1 MCSSREGSFLPSVYA
16 RGYAMIICSHYCY
29 TALQHSCSNPVK
41 LMCDHC
47 TAMYTQDVDRPARS
61 IDDLHFLTLVPYVPG
76 TICAWVQSPQYG
88 LLIMYRIHF
97 MRSAFLAESGA
108 AITELTSFD
117 HTQTHL
123 VPDLWRH
130 VHL

>member
-16 RGYAMIICSHYCY
+16 RGYAMINAVIYCY
-29 TALQHSCSNPVK
+29 TVLQHSWSNPVK

-47 TAMYTQDVDRPARS
+47 TAMYTQDVNRLARS
-61 IDDLHFLTLVPYVPG
+61 IDDLQFLTLVPY
-76 TICAWVQSPQYG
+76 AWVQSPQNG

-108 AITELTSFD
+108 AVTELTSFD

-123 VPDLWRH
+123 LPDLWGR